1 MRVDT
6 RSGFN
11 MLTAAVFEGNYNVVS
26 KAFVLLD
33 NLETQMGILAVADT
47 LAKLE
52 TRRSDHHK
60 IESLYRETVD
70 KVNTLS
76 ELHHCK
82 RGNDAEKA
90 VELVLNDGL
99 DINTPALCNRTPLLW
114 ASLSSSG
121 ESIETLID
129 LGANVNAQRTDD
141 KAAPLTLSSD
151 WNNFMAVY
159 LLLNHG
165 ADANIANANGD
176 SALHCAVSNGFFDI
190 TKLLFK
196 KGSNVNLQN
205 KEGRTPLFLG
215 VKNKHEQ
222 LIKLLIENEADVN
235 IGYKKNYTER
245 ILLVR
250 GKDKGRAAW
259 HYVLVK
265 KHLLGLFLKRVKG
278 GRVNVA
284 NFGDILRSGWGKD
297 PPEGTTDKILKEYDF
312 QFKEIPDA
320 TLLHIAS
327 EQINEPE
334 IIDLL
339 VKSGANVNAQDAE
352 GFTPLH
358 MAAIHGNLKI
368 VKKLVD
374 LEADVNIVTTDG
386 KNAAELA
393 HLNEELEIEEYLESK
408 MASSQRTKEKEVD
421 SELADFLMEAYGLSA
436 TYYLTE
442 QLTELNLRSGW
453 GKDPPEGTGDKILK
467 EYEEEKPGVTPL
479 HIASGR
485 INEPEIVDLLVM
497 YGANVNAQDAEGFTP
512 LHVAAIHGNLKI
524 VKKLVDL
531 EADVNII
538 TTDGK
543 NSAELAHLN
552 EELEIEEYLKSKMAF
567 SQRTKENEFESERGD
582 LLIEAY
588 GLPVTFD
595 VTEHFKGVNL

>member
-6 RSGFN
+6 GSGFN

-26 KAFVLLD
+26 KAFALLD
-33 NLETQMGILAVADT
+33 NLETQMGISAVADT

-52 TRRSDHHK
+52 TRGSDHHK

-76 ELHHCK
+76 ELHLCRH
-82 RGNDAEKA
+82 GNDAEKA

-121 ESIETLID
+121 EFIETLID
-129 LGANVNAQRTDD
+129 LGADVNAQRTDD
-141 KAAPLTLSSD
+141 KVTPLILSAS

-159 LLLNHG
+159 LLLDHE
-165 ADANIANANGD
+165 ADANIARADGN
-176 SALHCAVSNGFFDI
+176 SPLHIAVSNGFFHI
-190 TKLLFK
+190 TKLLIK

-222 LIKLLIENEADVN
+222 LIKLLIENEADVS
-235 IGYKKNYTER
+235 IGYKENSTER
-245 ILLVR
+245 FYLVR
-250 GKDKGRAAW
+250 GKERGRAAW

-284 NFGDILRSGWGKD
+284 DFGDILRSGWGKD

-312 QFKEIPDA
+312 QFKEIPDV

-327 EQINEPE
+327 KQINKPE

-374 LEADVNIVTTDG
+374 LEADVNIITTDG

-408 MASSQRTKEKEVD
+408 MAASQRTKDRKID
-421 SELADFLMEAYGLSA
+421 SELADFLIEAYDLSA
-436 TYYLTE
+436 TYDLTE
-442 QLTELNLRSGW
+442 HFRKLKLRSGR
-453 GKDPPEGTGDKILK
+453 GKDPPEGTTDKILK
-467 EYEEEKPGVTPL
+467 EYDFQFKEILDVTLL
-479 HIASGR
+479 HIASKQ
-485 INEPEIVDLLVM
+485 INKPEIIDLLVKS
-497 YGANVNAQDAEGFTP
+497 GANVNAQDAEGFTP
-512 LHVAAIHGNLKI
+512 LHMAAIHGNLKI

-543 NSAELAHLN
+543 NAAELAHLN
-552 EELEIEEYLKSKMAF
+552 EELEIEDYLRSKMAA
-567 SQRTKENEFESERGD
+567 SLKTKENEIDSERAD
-582 LLIEAY
+582 LLIETYVPAT
-588 GLPVTFD
+588 L
-595 VTEHFKGVNL
+595 

>member
-33 NLETQMGILAVADT
+33 NLGMQMGISAVADT
-47 LAKLE
+47 LANLE
-52 TRRSDHHK
+52 TKRSGHHK
-60 IESLYRETVD
+60 IESLYRESLD
-70 KVNTLS
+70 KVNSLS
-76 ELHHCK
+76 ELHRCK
-82 RGNDAEKA
+82 SGNDAEKA
-90 VELVLNDGL
+90 VELVLNDDL

-121 ESIETLID
+121 VFIETLID

-141 KAAPLTLSSD
+141 KEAPLTLSAD
-151 WNNFMAVY
+151 CNNFMAVY
-159 LLLNHG
+159 LLLDHG
-165 ADANIANANGD
+165 ADANMA
-176 SALHCAVSNGFFDI
+176 SADGNSPLHKAVSNGFFCI
-190 TKLLFK
+190 TKRLVE
-196 KGSNVNLQN
+196 KGSDVNFQN
-205 KEGRTPLFLG
+205 REGKTPLFLG

-222 LIKLLIENEADVN
+222 LIKLLIENEADVT
-235 IGYKKNYTER
+235 IGYKENYTER
-245 ILLVR
+245 IHLVR

-284 NFGDILRSGWGKD
+284 DFGDILRSGWGKD
-297 PPEGTTDKILKEYDF
+297 PPEGTTNKILKEYDF
-312 QFKEIPDA
+312 QFKEISDV

-327 EQINEPE
+327 EQINKPE

-374 LEADVNIVTTDG
+374 LEADVNIITTDG

-408 MASSQRTKEKEVD
+408 MASSQRTKDRKID
-421 SELADFLMEAYGLSA
+421 SELADFLIEAYGLSA
-436 TYYLTE
+436 TYDLTE
-442 QLTELNLRSGW
+442 HFRKLKLRSGR
-453 GKDPPEGTGDKILK
+453 GKDSPEGTGDKILK
-467 EYEEEKPGVTPL
+467 EYEKEKPGMNPL
-479 HIASGR
+479 HIASGI
-485 INEPEIVDLLVM
+485 INEPEMVDLLVM
-497 YGANVNAQDAEGFTP
+497 YGVNVNAQDAEGFTP
-512 LHVAAIHGNLKI
+512 LHMAAIHGNLKI

-543 NSAELAHLN
+543 NAAELAHLN
-552 EELEIEEYLKSKMAF
+552 EELEIEEYLRSKMAA
-567 SQRTKENEFESERGD
+567 SLKTKENEIDSESAD
-582 LLIEAY
+582 LLIETYVLTAT
-588 GLPVTFD
+588 L
-595 VTEHFKGVNL
+595 

>member
-26 KAFVLLD
+26 EAFVLLD
-33 NLETQMGILAVADT
+33 NLETQMGISAVADT
-47 LAKLE
+47 LANLE

-76 ELHHCK
+76 ELHLCRH
-82 RGNDAEKA
+82 GNDAEKA

-121 ESIETLID
+121 EFIETLID

-141 KAAPLTLSSD
+141 KVAPVTLSVCF
-151 WNNFMAVY
+151 NNFVAVN
-159 LLLNHG
+159 LLLDHG
-165 ADANIANANGD
+165 ADVNIARADGN
-176 SALHCAVSNGFFDI
+176 SPLHGAVSNGFFDI
-190 TKLLFK
+190 AKRLVE
-196 KGSNVNLQN
+196 KGSDVNLQN

-222 LIKLLIENEADVN
+222 LIKLLIENEADVS
-235 IGYKKNYTER
+235 IGYKENSTER
-245 ILLVR
+245 FYLVR
-250 GKDKGRAAW
+250 GKERGRAAW

-284 NFGDILRSGWGKD
+284 DFGDILRSGWGKD

-327 EQINEPE
+327 EQDNEPE

-374 LEADVNIVTTDG
+374 LDADVNIVTTDG

-512 LHVAAIHGNLKI
+512 LHLAAMHGNLKI

-543 NSAELAHLN
+543 NAAELAHLN

>member
-1 MRVDT
+1 MDT

-11 MLTAAVFEGNYNVVS
+11 MLTAAVFEGNYKVVS
-26 KAFVLLD
+26 EAFLLLD
-33 NLETQMGILAVADT
+33 NLETQTRISAVADT
-47 LAKLE
+47 LANLE
-52 TRRSDHHK
+52 TKRSGHHK
-60 IESLYRETVD
+60 IESLYRKTVD

-76 ELHHCK
+76 ELHRCED
-82 RGNDAEKA
+82 GNDAEKA

-121 ESIETLID
+121 EFIETLID
-129 LGANVNAQRTDD
+129 LGANVNAQRTGD
-141 KAAPLTLSSD
+141 KATSLTLSAD
-151 WNNFMAVY
+151 WNNFMAVT

-165 ADANIANANGD
+165 ADADIASADARTPLHWAVTRGNQNLVKLFLEKNALVNSQDANGD
-176 SALHCAVSNGFFDI
+176 SPLHTAVSNGFFDI
-190 TKLLFK
+190 TKLLVR

-205 KEGRTPLFLG
+205 REGRTPLFLG
-215 VKNKHEQ
+215 VKNKQKQ
-222 LIKLLIENEADVN
+222 LIEVLIENEADVT
-235 IGYKKNYTER
+235 IGYKENSTAR
-245 ILLVR
+245 IYLVR
-250 GKDKGRAAW
+250 GKDNGRAAW

-265 KHLLGLFLKRVKG
+265 KHLLGLFLKRIKG
-278 GRVNVA
+278 GVIKVA
-284 NFGDILRSGWGKD
+284 DFGHILRSGSGKD

-327 EQINEPE
+327 EQINEPG

-421 SELADFLMEAYGLSA
+421 SELADFLVEAYGLSA

-442 QLTELNLRSGW
+442 RLTELNLRSGW
-453 GKDPPEGTGDKILK
+453 
-467 EYEEEKPGVTPL
+467 
-479 HIASGR
+479 
-485 INEPEIVDLLVM
+485 
-497 YGANVNAQDAEGFTP
+497 
-512 LHVAAIHGNLKI
+512 
-524 VKKLVDL
+524 
-531 EADVNII
+531 
-538 TTDGK
+538 
-543 NSAELAHLN
+543 
-552 EELEIEEYLKSKMAF
+552 
-567 SQRTKENEFESERGD
+567 
-582 LLIEAY
+582 
-588 GLPVTFD
+588 
-595 VTEHFKGVNL
+595 